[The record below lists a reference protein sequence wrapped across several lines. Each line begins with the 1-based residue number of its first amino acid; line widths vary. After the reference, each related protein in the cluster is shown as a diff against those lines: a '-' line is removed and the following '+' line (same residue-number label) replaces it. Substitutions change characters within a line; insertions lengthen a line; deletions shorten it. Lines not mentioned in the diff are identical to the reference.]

1 MSEKEKSG
9 QKAMLLWGAEG
20 SSGAMAGGWVGGGPA
35 PKGCRWDLLESVR
48 VSVVYSF
55 GDGKTGGSSALVLG
69 RPRTGVASS
78 ELMDTPSLW
87 KWAWCVFCQP
97 FRYRRAIRE
106 RRGSTQEKPLSLICR
121 C

>member
-1 MSEKEKSG
+1 MPKKEKSG
-9 QKAMLLWGAEG
+9 QKAMRWGAEG
-20 SSGAMAGGWVGGGPA
+20 SSGAMAGGWVGGGQA
-35 PKGCRWDLLESVR
+35 PKGFRWDLLESVR

-55 GDGKTGGSSALVLG
+55 GDGKAGGSSALVMG
-69 RPRTGVASS
+69 RPRTGVASL

-87 KWAWCVFCQP
+87 KWAWRVFCQP

-106 RRGSTQEKPLSLICR
+106 PRGSAQVKPLSLMCR

>member
-1 MSEKEKSG
+1 MPEKEKSG
-9 QKAMLLWGAEG
+9 QKAMRWGAEG

-55 GDGKTGGSSALVLG
+55 GDGKAGGSSALVMG

-87 KWAWCVFCQP
+87 KWAWRVFCQP

-106 RRGSTQEKPLSLICR
+106 CRGSTQEKPLSLICR